1 MTALDPRPRV
11 LLTGASGNWGR
22 ATLREFRERGDR
34 TRVVAFAL
42 DTERDRAALA
52 EFAGMENLEVFWGDL
67 LNYADVQRAIRHV
80 DLVLH
85 VGAVV
90 SPLADQHPALAHR
103 VNIGSMQ
110 NIIRAVGALPD
121 PGSVG
126 VVGIGSVAETG
137 DRTPP
142 IHWGRVGD
150 PIRVS
155 QFDEYGQTKVVAEKL
170 LIESKLPKWA
180 WLRQTGIFHPG
191 MLALRDPIMTH
202 STLGGVME
210 WATAE
215 DSARL
220 LAGIAERD
228 LPDEFWGSIYNIGGG
243 EEWRLTNWQLQTAI
257 SGALGVADVR
267 SWYDR
272 DWFAT
277 RNFHGHWYTD
287 SDRLNEIVPFR
298 RDTFTDA
305 LDRAVATLPA
315 SVKSAGRVPGW
326 IVKNLVMRPLTRK
339 PRGTMH
345 AIAHRDQPAISAH
358 FGSLNEW
365 HAIGDWTTF
374 VEPEPSR
381 TPSYLDHG
389 FDESTQPGEWNRND
403 YARAAEFR
411 GGELISPVVHEGHPR
426 EPLIWSC
433 AFGHIFAASP
443 LLILLG
449 GHWCPDCTRD
459 SAGYERQAER
469 NPFLAQLFEQP
480 AHGDPVAK
488 PEHRAASRP

>member
-1 MTALDPRPRV
+1 MTATDPRTRV
-11 LLTGASGNWGR
+11 LLTGATGNWGR
-22 ATLREFRERGDR
+22 AALREFRERGDR

-42 DTERDRAALA
+42 DTPQDRAVLD
-52 EFAGMENLEVFWGDL
+52 EFSDMENLEIFRGDL
-67 LNYADVQRAIRHV
+67 LNPADVQCAIRDI
-80 DLVLH
+80 DLILH

-90 SPLADQHPALAHR
+90 SPLADQHPELARR

-110 NIIRAVGALPD
+110 NIIRAVAALPD

-150 PIRVS
+150 PVRVS

-170 LIESKLPKWA
+170 LIESRLPKWA

-210 WATAE
+210 WASAE

-228 LPDEFWGSIYNIGGG
+228 LAQEFWGGIYNIGGG

-267 SWYDR
+267 RWYDR
-272 DWFAT
+272 NWFAT
-277 RNFHGHWYTD
+277 QNFHGHWYTD
-287 SDRLNEIVPFR
+287 SDRLNDLVPFR
-298 RDTFTDA
+298 KDTFDQA
-305 LDRAVATLPA
+305 LARAVATLPS
-315 SVKSAGRVPGW
+315 SVRSAGRIPGW
-326 IVKNLVMRPLTRK
+326 IVKNLVMRPLARK
-339 PRGTMH
+339 PRGTMN
-345 AIAHRDQPAISAH
+345 AIAHHDDPAIRAH
-358 FGSLNEW
+358 FGSLEEW
-365 HAIGDWTTF
+365 EAIGDWATF
-374 VEPEPSR
+374 TLPEPSR

-389 FDESTQPGEWNRND
+389 FDEDIAPRERTRAD
-403 YARAAEFR
+403 YVHAAAFR
-411 GGELISPVVHEGHPR
+411 GGELVSPIVQEGRPR

-433 AFGHIFAASP
+433 ALGHIFAASP
-443 LLILLG
+443 FLVLTG

-459 SAGYERQAER
+459 TAGYERQAEH
-469 NPFLAQLFEQP
+469 NPFLAQLFKERTP
-480 AHGDPVAK
+480 T
-488 PEHRAASRP
+488 AAPTETPQFQ